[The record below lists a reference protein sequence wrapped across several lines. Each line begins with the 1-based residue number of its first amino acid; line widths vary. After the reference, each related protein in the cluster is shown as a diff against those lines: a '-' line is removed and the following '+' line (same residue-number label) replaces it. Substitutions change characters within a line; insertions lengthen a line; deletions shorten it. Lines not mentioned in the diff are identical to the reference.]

1 MDRVNI
7 SRLDPLPPDTLTLNQ
22 AKSKSMNNQDPNSF
36 DMEKRIFLV
45 LILSLA
51 LLMVVPY
58 VMQRFSPS
66 PPPQTTVP
74 AKQAERKPAAPRETP
89 SPAEQPEVAPRAEPL
104 QPTAAPPQTVEIENS
119 DLVLK
124 WSNRGAVLESALLKR
139 LGSGS
144 KHESLQMIPQNLPAT
159 LPRPFQL
166 RLEDEDLDKLV
177 TNALYSVE
185 TGGRTGRIRAPAD
198 VTFSFR
204 TRDLEVIRKVH
215 VPASGYIVDM
225 QVQVRAAGKALPY
238 SVFLGPG
245 IGAEGYSTSGDFSSE
260 QIAYEYGGSVE
271 RYRPGDLD
279 EGPQRLEVPAR
290 WVALDSQY
298 FSYLILD
305 ADGVQ
310 RMLIKKSDW
319 IRTDKEGKEYRVP
332 LLTAQ
337 VGLDKDQT
345 FRSYFGP
352 KDLEILR
359 GVDPGLGSLIDY
371 GWFSVLVK
379 PLLFLLKFVYYYIGN
394 YGWAI
399 IILTFLINLAL
410 FPVRYK
416 QMVSMKKMSELQ
428 PKVRSIQDRY
438 KRLKRDD
445 PRRQDMNAEMMAL
458 YKEHGVNP
466 LGGCLPLV
474 VQMPFLF
481 AFYQML
487 LSSFELRGAPFM
499 LWITDLSKSDPYYVT
514 PLVMGATM
522 LIQQMM
528 TPTPGQDPTQRR
540 MMMILPVMF
549 TFFFLNMSSGLTV
562 YFLFSNVFGMMFQL
576 ALQKWSPD
584 MVKPAVAAAKKR

>member
-1 MDRVNI
+1 
-7 SRLDPLPPDTLTLNQ
+7 
-22 AKSKSMNNQDPNSF
+22 MNNQDPNSF

-58 VMQRFSPS
+58 FMQRFSPT
-66 PPPQTTVP
+66 PPAKPAVP
-74 AKQAERKPAAPRETP
+74 AKQAERKPAAPTEAAA
-89 SPAEQPEVAPRAEPL
+89 PAVKPEAERKSEPL
-104 QPTAAPPQTVEIENS
+104 PPTAAPPQTVEIENA
-119 DLVLK
+119 DLILK
-124 WSNRGAVLESALLKR
+124 WNNRGAVLESALLKR
-139 LGSGS
+139 LGGSGS
-144 KHESLQMIPQNLPAT
+144 AHDSLQLIPQNLPAT

-166 RLEDEDLDKLV
+166 RLEDEDLDKIV

-185 TGGRTGRIRAPAD
+185 ASGGTGRIRAPAD

-204 TRDLEVIRKVH
+204 SRDLEVIRKVH
-215 VPASGYIVDM
+215 VPASGYAVDM
-225 QVQVRAAGKALPY
+225 QVQVSAAGKAVPY

-245 IGAEGYSTSGDFSSE
+245 IGGEGYSTLGDFSTE
-260 QIAYEYGGSVE
+260 QVAYEYGGSVE
-271 RYRPGDLD
+271 RYGAKALA

-290 WVALDSQY
+290 WVALDSQF

-305 ADGVQ
+305 DDGVQ
-310 RMLIKKSDW
+310 RIVIKKSDW
-319 IRTDKEGKEYRVP
+319 IRTDDKGKEYRVP
-332 LLTAQ
+332 LLSAQ
-337 VGLDKDQT
+337 VGLDRDTT
-345 FRSYFGP
+345 FRSYLGP
-352 KDLEILR
+352 KDYEVLKA
-359 GVDPGLGSLIDY
+359 VDPGLAGLVDY
-371 GWFSVLVK
+371 GWFTWLVK
-379 PLLFLLKFVYYYIGN
+379 PLLFMLKFVYHYIGN

-399 IILTFLINLAL
+399 IILTFIINLAL

-445 PRRQDMNAEMMAL
+445 PRKQDMNAEMMAL

-466 LGGCLPLV
+466 LGGCLPLL

-481 AFYQML
+481 AFYRML
-487 LSSFELRGAPFM
+487 ASSFELRGAPFM
-499 LWITDLSKSDPYYVT
+499 LWIQDLSKHDPYYVT
-514 PLVMGATM
+514 PIVMGVTM
-522 LIQQMM
+522 LLQQLM

-540 MMMILPVMF
+540 MMLVLPVMF

-576 ALQKWSPD
+576 GLQRWSPD
-584 MVKPAVAAAKKR
+584 LVKPAVAAAKKR